1 MSRLSI
7 FSGRPELS
15 FRHSFVG
22 FFGIFALTFHGAIAS
37 LRAEDMPSSSIAHE
51 VRSIFERS
59 AKAVVKIR
67 ASDQHG
73 DLSGTGFFVDP
84 TGTIYT
90 SYSVGGDATNF
101 TVEMEGKKLPARQ
114 VLVDLRSGLAMLKVT
129 STRPRLL
136 CQSVIRTN
144 WKWLHLS

>member
-7 FSGRPELS
+7 SSAAPEFS
-15 FRHSFVG
+15 FRFPSAAVLRISFALI
-22 FFGIFALTFHGAIAS
+22 FFGATDR

-51 VRSIFERS
+51 VKTIFEHC

-73 DLSGTGFFVDP
+73 ELSGTGFFVDP
-84 TGTIYT
+84 TGTLFT

-101 TVEMEGKKLPARQ
+101 T
-114 VLVDLRSGLAMLKVT
+114 
-129 STRPRLL
+129 
-136 CQSVIRTN
+136 
-144 WKWLHLS
+144 